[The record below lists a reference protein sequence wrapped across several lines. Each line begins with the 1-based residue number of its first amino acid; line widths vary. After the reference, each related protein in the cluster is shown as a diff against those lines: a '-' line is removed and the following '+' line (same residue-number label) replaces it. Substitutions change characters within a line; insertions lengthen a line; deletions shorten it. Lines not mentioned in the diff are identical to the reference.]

1 MGVVMGDILE
11 WLGWVVVYRKVL
23 ALLADVADDN
33 CGLPVKFAMPMVG
46 IES

>member
-11 WLGWVVVYRKVL
+11 LLGWVVVYRKVL
-23 ALLADVADDN
+23 ALLADDN
-33 CGLPVKFAMPMVG
+33 GGLPVKFAMPMVG